1 MKELFEKEALDLKT
15 MIVFRKADRSIRC
28 LEQKAARDHGLTPS
42 QFSVLDT
49 LYAKGKMRIQDLTDR
64 MLATSGNMTVIIRNM
79 ERDGLITRVC
89 DPSDRRAFLIELTPM
104 GREQIEAIYPEHIA
118 HVKEA
123 LSVLTKEDKED
134 LIRILKKFKN
144 LS

>member
-1 MKELFEKEALDLKT
+1 
-15 MIVFRKADRSIRC
+15 
-28 LEQKAARDHGLTPS
+28 KAARDHNLTPS

-89 DPSDRRAFLIELTPM
+89 DPSDRRSFLIELTAL
-104 GREQIEAIYPEHIA
+104 GRETIEAIYPEHVA
-118 HVKEA
+118 YVKEA
-123 LSVLTKEDKED
+123 LSVLDQQDKED